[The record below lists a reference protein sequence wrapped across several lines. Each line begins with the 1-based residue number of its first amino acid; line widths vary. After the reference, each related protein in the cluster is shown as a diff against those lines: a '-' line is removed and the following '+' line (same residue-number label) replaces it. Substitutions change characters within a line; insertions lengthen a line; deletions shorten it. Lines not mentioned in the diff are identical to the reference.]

1 MMRNASLAVRTAGA
15 LRARLGEPSLQRRSV
30 KSVLLAFVAIW
41 LVLLGYV
48 YVQGQRMATTA
59 PGLDKFGGA
68 LSQSLVP
75 ITDREQAAAVMA
87 ATSHWLNVRRR
98 EIGRLPGVLL
108 FELRDADGHRTWVSP
123 SLRDVKIDSPGAK
136 LSEIT
141 VGGVRHNIFE
151 ARSAQWTLR
160 VVEPVRTDA
169 DFLAYNARFLL
180 PYLLLALPFMLVPV
194 WLSVRKG
201 LQPLQQLADG
211 IAQRDPDDLAP
222 LALAVRHREL
232 KPLTGALDRLLARL
246 RHKVERERSFVQ
258 DAAHEIRTP
267 LAVITA
273 QAHVLAHADC
283 TQAREQARLQLNHA
297 IDRASHLAQ
306 QLLVLAMLD
315 DAQRLAPRR
324 IDVAQAVRQ
333 LLAQAAPAA
342 MARGIELALEAPD
355 ALWRTVDEPAL
366 GSIVQNLVDNA
377 VRYGRPSGNVVVD
390 LRDDGERLMLQVC
403 DDGPGIPAGDQAQ
416 VFERFWRGNDHDA
429 SGSGLGLSIV
439 RQAALRMGGKVILT
453 AGLGGCGTGF
463 LVSLPNPDFRAG

>member
-1 MMRNASLAVRTAGA
+1 MMRSESLVRAARA
-15 LRARLGEPSLQRRSV
+15 LRSRLGEPTLQRRSV
-30 KSVLLAFVAIW
+30 KSVLLAFLAIW
-41 LVLLGYV
+41 FVLLGYV
-48 YVQGQRMATTA
+48 YVQGQRVATNA
-59 PGLDKFGGA
+59 PGLDKFGEA
-68 LSQSLVP
+68 LSESLAP
-75 ITDREQAAAVMA
+75 IADREQAAAVMA

-98 EIGRLPGVLL
+98 ANGRLPGVLL
-108 FELRDADGHRTWVSP
+108 FELLDAAGRRAWASP
-123 SLRDVKIDSPGAK
+123 ALRDVTLQSPVAT
-136 LSEIT
+136 LSEMTI
-141 VGGVRHNIFE
+141 GGIRHSVFE

-180 PYLLLALPFMLVPV
+180 PYLLLALPFILIPV
-194 WLSVRKG
+194 WLSVRNG
-201 LQPLQQLADG
+201 LRPLQRLAEG

-232 KPLTGALDRLLARL
+232 KPLAGSLDSLLARL

-283 TQAREQARLQLNHA
+283 TQARQLAKVQLNHA

-315 DAQRLAPRR
+315 DAQRLAPRH

-333 LLAQAAPAA
+333 LLAHAAPAA
-342 MARGIELALEAPD
+342 MTRGIELALEAPD
-355 ALWRTVDEPAL
+355 ALWLTVDEPAL

-377 VRYGRPSGNVVVD
+377 VRYGRAGGNVVVE
-390 LRDDGERLMLQVC
+390 LRGDGERLMLQVC

-439 RQAALRMGGKVILT
+439 RQAASRMGGKVILI
-453 AGLGGCGTGF
+453 AGLNGRGTGF